1 MDGTIRLKATF
12 FDESKLVMNKH
23 RLSQAQ
29 GVSYP
34 TLLKYITRDN
44 GDYDIRTFSGDVLF
58 AIFTGMGYEKK
69 DIEALKIGDVFE
81 ILET

>member
-1 MDGTIRLKATF
+1 MDGTIRLRSAF
-12 FDESKLVMNKH
+12 FNESKLVMNKH

-34 TLLKYITRDN
+34 TLMKYISRGN

-58 AIFTGMGYEKK
+58 AIFTGTRFLVQR
-69 DIEALKIGDVFE
+69 IA
-81 ILET
+81 